1 MTSTESAMSSRLA
14 REYIHSRVAHGD
26 TVAYADGGELDGSPP
41 GLADAGLDV
50 HGRSY
55 QVDVAGM
62 I

>member
-1 MTSTESAMSSRLA
+1 MSSRLA